1 LSVQQALALYTEVLQ
16 DQPHV
21 SLSSF
26 ARDIDLPYWKLRDAR
41 RHGEQEKA
49 RQARQTAHRD
59 QVRDVALANPTYG
72 YRRVQRQLAG
82 QYGQAAPGRHEVRQL
97 LRELDLIPAQP
108 RKTRRPSV
116 PILTPLL
123 WPEGRR
129 VQIDATRFS
138 LADGVAWVYVVLDV
152 QSRAVLH
159 LEVVRNL
166 SACSAVT
173 ALQAGFQ
180 LLHRHGVKESI
191 VVMSDGGSDF
201 TSQTFRQACEEVGSW
216 IRTKVSQ
223 RGGMGIL
230 ERVNRNLKYEWIFR
244 QEVRSITE
252 LRVQCAQFQH
262 WYNTERLHSA
272 LGYAYPWD
280 KLVASARSLFAA

>member
-1 LSVQQALALYTEVLQ
+1 MSVQQALALYAEVLQ

-26 ARDIDLPYWKLRDAR
+26 ARDIALPYWKLRDAR

-49 RQARQTAHRD
+49 RQARRTAHRD

-72 YRRVQRQLAG
+72 YRRIQRQLAG
-82 QYGQAAPGRHEVRQL
+82 QYGQAQPGRHEVRQL

-166 SACSAVT
+166 SDFSCSIAT
-173 ALQAGFQ
+173 G
-180 LLHRHGVKESI
+180 
-191 VVMSDGGSDF
+191 
-201 TSQTFRQACEEVGSW
+201 
-216 IRTKVSQ
+216 IRK
-223 RGGMGIL
+223 R
-230 ERVNRNLKYEWIFR
+230 W
-244 QEVRSITE
+244 
-252 LRVQCAQFQH
+252 
-262 WYNTERLHSA
+262 W
-272 LGYAYPWD
+272 
-280 KLVASARSLFAA
+280 

>member
-26 ARDIDLPYWKLRDAR
+26 ARDVDLPYWKLRDAR
-41 RHGEQEKA
+41 RHVEQEKA
-49 RQARQTAHRD
+49 RQARQTAHRN

-72 YRRVQRQLAG
+72 YRRVQRQLAR
-82 QYGQAAPGRHEVRQL
+82 QHGQAAPGRHEVRRL
-97 LRELDLIPAQP
+97 LQELDLIPAQP
-108 RKTRRPSV
+108 KKTRRPSV

-138 LADGVAWVYVVLDV
+138 LTDGAAWVYVVLDV
-152 QSRAVLH
+152 GSRAVLH

-166 SACSAVT
+166 SASSAVT
-173 ALQAGFQ
+173 ALQTGLQ
-180 LLHRHGVKESI
+180 LLHSHGVKESI

-201 TSQTFRQACEEVGSW
+201 TSQAFRQACEEVGCW
-216 IRTKVSQ
+216 IRAKVSQ

-252 LRVQCAQFQH
+252 LRVQCGQFQH
-262 WYNTERLHSA
+262 WYNTQRLHSA

-280 KLVASARSLFAA
+280 KLIASAKSLFAA

>member
-1 LSVQQALALYTEVLQ
+1 MSVQQALELSAEVLQ

-26 ARDIDLPYWKLRDAR
+26 ARDVDLPYWKLRDAR
-41 RHGEQEKA
+41 RHVEQEQA

-72 YRRVQRQLAG
+72 YRRIHWQIVTL
-82 QYGQAAPGRHEVRQL
+82 YGQAAPGRHEVRRL
-97 LRELDLIPAQP
+97 LQELDLIPAQP
-108 RKTRRPSV
+108 KKTRRPSV

-138 LADGVAWVYVVLDV
+138 LPDGVAWVYVVLDV

-166 SACSAVT
+166 SASSAVT
-173 ALQAGFQ
+173 ALQVGLQ
-180 LLHRHGVKESI
+180 LLHHHGIEEEG
-191 VVMSDGGSDF
+191 VVMSDGGSEF
-201 TSQTFRQACEEVGSW
+201 TSQAFRQACEEVGSGALPLCA
-216 IRTKVSQ
+216 VSQ
-223 RGGMGIL
+223 
-230 ERVNRNLKYEWIFR
+230 NYSSQNY
-244 QEVRSITE
+244 
-252 LRVQCAQFQH
+252 
-262 WYNTERLHSA
+262 
-272 LGYAYPWD
+272 
-280 KLVASARSLFAA
+280 

>member
-1 LSVQQALALYTEVLQ
+1 MSVQQALELDAEVLQ

-21 SLSSF
+21 SLSSV
-26 ARDIDLPYWKLRDAR
+26 ARDVDMPYWTLRDAR
-41 RHGEQEKA
+41 RHAEQEKA
-49 RQARQTAHRD
+49 RRTRQGAHRD
-59 QVRDVALANPTYG
+59 QVREVALANPTYG
-72 YRRVQRQLAG
+72 YRRIQRQLAK
-82 QYGQAAPGRHEVRQL
+82 QYGQAAPGRHEVRCL
-97 LRELDLIPAQP
+97 LRELDLIPAQLK
-108 RKTRRPSV
+108 KTRRRAV
-116 PILTPLL
+116 PAFTPLL

-166 SACSAVT
+166 SASSAVT
-173 ALQAGFQ
+173 ALQTGLQ
-180 LLHRHGVKESI
+180 MLHHHGMTDNI

-201 TSQTFRQACEEVGSW
+201 TSQAFRQACEEVGCW
-216 IRTKVSQ
+216 IRAKVSQ

-230 ERVNRNLKYEWIFR
+230 ERLNRTLKYEWIFR

-280 KLVASARSLFAA
+280 KLVASVKSLFAA